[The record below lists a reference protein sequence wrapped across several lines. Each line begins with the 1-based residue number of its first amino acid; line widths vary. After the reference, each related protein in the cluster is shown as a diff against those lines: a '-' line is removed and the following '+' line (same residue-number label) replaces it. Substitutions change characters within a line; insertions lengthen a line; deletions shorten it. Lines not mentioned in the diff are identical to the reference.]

1 MIKQSVMLEVKR
13 DDRVYQL
20 QLPGDCPLGEV
31 HDVLFQMR
39 SFIIEKIN
47 EAVKQ
52 DAPKE
57 PEQPKQE

>member
-1 MIKQSVMLEVKR
+1 MLKQQVIFEVKR
-13 DDRVYQL
+13 DNRVYQL
-20 QLPGDCPLGEV
+20 QLPENSPLGEV

-39 SFIIEKIN
+39 SFVIDKIN

-57 PEQPKQE
+57 PEQPKE